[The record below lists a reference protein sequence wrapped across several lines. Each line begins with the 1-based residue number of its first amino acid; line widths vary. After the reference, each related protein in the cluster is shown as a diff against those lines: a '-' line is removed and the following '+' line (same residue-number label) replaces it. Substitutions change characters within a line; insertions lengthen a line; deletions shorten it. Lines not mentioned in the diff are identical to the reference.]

1 VRGRRCGKLDVVGT
15 ETAEPADTAETM
27 AGISPGIAG
36 LRQPAHRVSRRAIA
50 WWTVRALVGWLVL
63 LLPAVGAVLVLPER
77 PAGALAALGV
87 LVLLAAA
94 HTAVMPRWRY
104 HVHRWE
110 ATDDAV
116 YTQAGWLNQEWRVAP
131 MSRIQTV
138 DTERGPLQQAFG
150 LATVT
155 VTTASA
161 AGPLRIEGLDVRLAG
176 QLVEQLT
183 ATTQAMPGDAT

>member
-1 VRGRRCGKLDVVGT
+1 MS
-15 ETAEPADTAETM
+15 EQTAET
-27 AGISPGIAG
+27 IAR
-36 LRQPAHRVSRRAIA
+36 LRQPAHRVSRRAVA

-63 LLPAVGAVLVLPER
+63 VLPATVAVLVLDDR
-77 PAGALAALGV
+77 PAWVLAALVV

-94 HTAVMPRWRY
+94 HTVVMPRWRY
-104 HVHRWE
+104 RVHRWE

-138 DTERGPLQQAFG
+138 DTQRGPLQQLFR

-161 AGPLRIEGLDVRLAG
+161 AGPLHLEGLDLPLAG
-176 QLVEQLT
+176 ELVEQLT
-183 ATTQAMPGDAT
+183 ATTQATHGDAT